1 VSDALVGVSVMPL
14 DNRRDALV
22 DVATTAERLGY
33 DGYFLPE
40 TWAHDVTVLMA
51 EAALKTR
58 RIVLG
63 TGILGVW
70 GRSAGTLAMGAS
82 TLAAISGG
90 RFVLGLGAST
100 AQLTEGLH
108 DVPFVAPIAR
118 MRRTVTQVRA
128 LLRGERIPL
137 GAASSARPLK
147 LNLTPAADPPIFLAA
162 LTDESV
168 RLAGELADGWLPFM
182 YPRRCLAQG
191 RALLREGAAR
201 AGGGER
207 RVAVYPSVPT
217 VVADDPK
224 EARAGAAWFVSF
236 YLTTMGPLY
245 RRSLARQ
252 GFEREVEA
260 VIAANTP
267 RFAAAVPPEAET
279 LLEELTVFGTPGE
292 ARARLA
298 EWHAA
303 GADMPMVFI
312 RPNLSPAEIERT
324 LSAFVPMLKSRG
336 DAP

>member
-1 VSDALVGVSVMPL
+1 MSQPSVGVSVMPL
-14 DNRRDALV
+14 DNRADVLL
-22 DVATTAERLGY
+22 DVATVAERLGY

-40 TWAHDVTVLMA
+40 TWAHDVMGLMA
-51 EAALKTR
+51 AAAVKTR
-58 RIVLG
+58 RITLG
-63 TGILGVW
+63 TGILGIW
-70 GRSAGTLAMGAS
+70 GRSPGTLAMGAS
-82 TLAAISGG
+82 TLAALSAG

-108 DVPFVAPIAR
+108 DVPFVAPIAK

-137 GAASSARPLK
+137 ATTGARPLK
-147 LNLTPAADPPIFLAA
+147 LNLAPTGGPPIFLAA

-168 RLAGELADGWLPFM
+168 RLAGEVADGWLPFM

-201 AGGGER
+201 AADTHR
-207 RVAVYPSVPT
+207 RVAIYPSVPT
-217 VVADDPK
+217 VVADDPG
-224 EARAGAAWFVSF
+224 EARAGAAWFVAF

-267 RFAAAVPPEAET
+267 RFTAAVPAEAEA
-279 LLEELTVFGTPGE
+279 LLDELTIFGTPAE

-298 EWHAA
+298 QWHAA
-303 GADMPMVFI
+303 GADMPAVFI
-312 RPNLSPAEIERT
+312 RPNLSREEIERT
-324 LSAFVPMLKSRG
+324 LGAFTPMLESRQG
-336 DAP
+336 A

>member
-1 VSDALVGVSVMPL
+1 MSQPLVGVSVMPL
-14 DNRRDALV
+14 DNRRDELI
-22 DVATTAERLGY
+22 DVATIAERLGY
-33 DGYFLPE
+33 SGYFLPE

-51 EAALKTR
+51 AAAVKTR

-70 GRSAGTLAMGAS
+70 GRSPGTLAMGAS
-82 TLAAISGG
+82 TLAALSEG

-108 DVPFVAPIAR
+108 DVPYVAPIAK

-137 GAASSARPLK
+137 ASSTSARPLK
-147 LNLTPAADPPIFLAA
+147 LNLAATAGLPIFLAA
-162 LTDESV
+162 STDESV
-168 RLAGELADGWLPFM
+168 RLAGEVADGWLPFI

-191 RALLREGAAR
+191 KALLREGAAR
-201 AGGGER
+201 AGDAER
-207 RVAVYPSVPT
+207 RIVIYPTVPT
-217 VVADDPK
+217 VVGDDPG

-267 RFAAAVPPEAET
+267 RFRAAVPAEAET
-279 LLEELTVFGTPGE
+279 LLEELTVFGTPAM
-292 ARARLA
+292 ARAQLA
-298 EWHAA
+298 QWHAA
-303 GADMPMVFI
+303 GADMPLVFI
-312 RPNLSPAEIERT
+312 RPNLSREEIERT
-324 LSAFVPMLKSRG
+324 LSAFAPMLESRERS
-336 DAP
+336 